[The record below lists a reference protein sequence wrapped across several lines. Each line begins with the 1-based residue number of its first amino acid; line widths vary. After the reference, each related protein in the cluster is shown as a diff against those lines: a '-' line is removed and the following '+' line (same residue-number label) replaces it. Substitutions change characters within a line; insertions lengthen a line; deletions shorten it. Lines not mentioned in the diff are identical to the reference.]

1 MKRKIYIVGLFV
13 LSLAFA
19 SCEDDALLDET
30 PSENASGSYGK
41 STFTDVPTYE
51 ELINNEE

>member
-1 MKRKIYIVGLFV
+1 MKRRIYIIGLVV
-13 LSLAFA
+13 LSLGLT

-30 PSENASGSYGK
+30 PTDNASGSYGK

-51 ELINNEE
+51 ELMENEE